1 MQPDI
6 SDTDDSICS
15 SCGGPGELVRA
26 RRLLNAADLEN
37 SESML
42 GRDAHFHRAHV
53 PLGWRVVDFDQ
64 DRVEGLPP
72 DVVPPEV

>member
-1 MQPDI
+1 MNPDI
-6 SDTDDSICS
+6 SDGDGAVCD
-15 SCGGPGELVRA
+15 SCGGAGELVRA

-42 GRDAHFHRAHV
+42 GRDAQFHRPHV

-64 DRVEGLPP
+64 DRVQGLPP
-72 DVVPPEV
+72 DVVPPEA